1 MPLNPA
7 NVITVSRIALVPVML
22 LLAWRR
28 HDDAFLACLVAALLS
43 DIADGQ
49 IARRFNLATPLGA
62 KLDSWADFLTFCS
75 VPFAAYWLLPEVIAT
90 QKPAFLLTIASY
102 LLPIAIGFIKFRA
115 LTSYHTRLARIAA
128 YLMGLAA
135 VILFAHGPAL
145 LFQIAVGVLMIAG
158 LEEIAITLVLPEP
171 QSNVTSLSRVLRQ
184 LRARRQQI

>member
-1 MPLNPA
+1 MVSNPA
-7 NVITVSRIALVPVML
+7 NLITLSRIALVPVML
-22 LLAWRR
+22 LLAWSG
-28 HDDAFLACLVAALLS
+28 HDHAFLACLIAAFLS

-90 QKPAFLLTIASY
+90 QKPAFLLTLVGY
-102 LLPIAIGFIKFRA
+102 LLPIAIGFIKFRG
-115 LTSYHTRLARIAA
+115 LTSYHTLLARISA
-128 YLMGLAA
+128 YLMGFAA
-135 VILFAHGPAL
+135 VLLFAHGPPL
-145 LFQIAVGVLMIAG
+145 LFQIAVAVLLIAG

-184 LRARRQQI
+184 LRDRRENP